1 MRSKAS
7 FNIIILRY
15 SIMKHPFIFSLF
27 LTVFVSA
34 MSFAAED
41 AAVNGKSDKARE
53 ILKNLER
60 KKKIKDQERTVL
72 AKEQFQTGKKLYKQF
87 KFREARKYFSRA
99 IENDPEHAEAKKY
112 LNMTDDVL
120 GARLN
125 KIKSRTGHAA
135 NVKEVRIREALLEV
149 ENAISEADILFQK
162 AIKREPAPD
171 EGEVE
176 YNVNKLKDINKAAE
190 SYRKADETI
199 TWFPYDVPLDKEKK
213 YVQGKL
219 KEITDERRRINATI
233 NQLKKKQAYTEAEK
247 ELALSEKRLDLRVDK
262 LMEQA
267 QNSYDREDYRQCERI
282 LDTVQEL
289 KPTYKRAAKL
299 RKKSMAKRHALEKKK
314 IKEEEEEHWTT
325 SVEKIK
331 EAAIPWAKIIE
342 YSENWDELSKRKIG
356 GDTQRRA
363 PEWKLRLER
372 ELERPVTFNFVETQ
386 FSEALDVIRD
396 ISGVNIILDPNA
408 FQDAAGAGKETPISL
423 KVTDMKLKHALKWL
437 VDQVG
442 LQYTLSDHTVFIS
455 TAKLLH
461 TNIETKTYDVKDLL
475 ITIQDFP
482 APEMSLEVN
491 AEGGDGGDIIDWG
504 DGGGDVGGGED
515 ASTLAGLIRDH
526 IQPTSWD
533 PEIGT
538 SIVAVPQGDQ
548 IIVNQSPEVHQE
560 IMDFLTRLRRQMS
573 AQVMV
578 EARFIEIQ
586 DSFLSDIGINWRG
599 LDQAAVGDGNWGSTP
614 EPAGYLSDVN
624 KLDNYD
630 YRLAVDNGVASTT
643 APEGL
648 FLQYTMLG
656 REQAEV
662 VMVAL
667 ENSGKRKTLASPRIT
682 VFNNQLAHIAI
693 VQQITYISD
702 YTITNGLYDPDLSV
716 LLEGVILEV
725 RPTISSDR
733 KYVRL
738 QVKPSIRT
746 LDEMQEINIIQGDQ
760 TTVNNLT
767 TDLTWD
773 LDQLDLRA
781 QMPRVAIRQ
790 LATNVSIPDKGM
802 VILGGLADYN
812 ELEFMNGIPILSK
825 IPILGRLFRRNH
837 KEKVLSDMIILVS
850 AQIILFEEIEAE
862 L

>member
-1 MRSKAS
+1 
-7 FNIIILRY
+7 
-15 SIMKHPFIFSLF
+15 MKHCFILSLF
-27 LTVFVSA
+27 LTMLVSA
-34 MSFAAED
+34 MSVAADDTAEKD
-41 AAVNGKSDKARE
+41 KSGKARD

-60 KKKIKDQERTVL
+60 KKKIKEQERKVL
-72 AKEQFQTGKKLYKQF
+72 AREQFQTGKKLYKQF
-87 KFREARKYFSRA
+87 KFREARAFFARA
-99 IENDPEHAEAKKY
+99 LENDPDHKEAEKY
-112 LNMTDDVL
+112 MNMTDDVL

-162 AIKREPAPD
+162 ALKREPAPE
-171 EGEVE
+171 EGAVE
-176 YNVNKLKDINKAAE
+176 FNVNKLKDINKAAE

-199 TWFPYDVPLDKEKK
+199 TWFPYDVDLKKEKK

-219 KEITDERRRINATI
+219 KEITDERRRINAQI
-233 NQLKKKQAYTEAEK
+233 EQLKKKQAYREAEK

-267 QNSYDREDYRQCERI
+267 REAYDREDYRQCERI

-289 KPTYKRAAKL
+289 KPTYKRAGKL

-314 IKEEEEEHWTT
+314 IKEAEEEHWKT
-325 SVEKIK
+325 SVEDIK
-331 EAAIPWAKIIE
+331 EATIPWAKIIE
-342 YSENWDELSKRKIG
+342 YSENWDEISKRKIG

-363 PEWKLRLER
+363 PEWKLRLQR

-408 FQDAAGAGKETPISL
+408 FQDAVSAGRETPISL

-482 APEMSLEVN
+482 APEMSLEVD
-491 AEGGDGGDIIDWG
+491 AEGGGGEIIDWG
-504 DGGGDVGGGED
+504 DAGDDFGGGED

-578 EARFIEIQ
+578 QARFIEIE

-648 FLQYTMLG
+648 FMQYTMLG

-702 YTITNGLYDPDLSV
+702 YSITNGLYDPDLSV

-746 LDEMQEINIIQGDQ
+746 LDEMEEINIIQSDQ
-760 TTVNNLT
+760 TTVNNLVT
-767 TDLTWD
+767 NLAWD

-825 IPILGRLFRRNH
+825 IPILGRLFRRNR